1 MDYIDSHDCKVVDIP
16 VGTLGIIGM
25 RGCEEITD
33 RVDNYLTKWRLERH
47 NQRSPGIE
55 VPGCLLDSF
64 KIKATCPRF
73 GTGEAKGLIKQSIR
87 GHDLYILCDMFNYG
101 VQYTMYGQNVPMSPD
116 DHYQDLKRIIAAAGG
131 KARRITVIM
140 PMLYEGRQ
148 HRRSSRESLDCA
160 LMLQELSNMG
170 VDNLLTFD
178 AHDARVHN
186 AIPLSG
192 FDNIQPTYQF
202 LKALVRQVPD
212 IQFDK
217 DQLMVISPD
226 EGGMARCIYYSSILG
241 VELGMFYKR
250 RDYATIVQGRN
261 PIVAHEFL
269 GSNVEGKDLMIVDD
283 MISSGDSVLE
293 VACQLKE
300 KKARRIFVCTSFG
313 LFCEGLEN
321 FDKAYADG
329 LIDKVFTT
337 NLIYR
342 SEELKKRPWYAEVDM
357 AKYLALL
364 IDQLNYDQSI
374 SQLLNPS
381 NRIRALLE
389 RVRQKNG

>member
-1 MDYIDSHDCKVVDIP
+1 MDYIDSHECKVVEIP
-16 VGTLGIIGM
+16 VGTLGIVGM

-47 NQRSPGIE
+47 NKQNPEIE
-55 VPGCLLDSF
+55 VPGYLLDSY
-64 KIKATCPRF
+64 KIKASCPRF
-73 GTGEAKGLIKQSIR
+73 GTGEAKGLIRQSIR
-87 GHDLYILCDMFNYG
+87 GHDLFILCDMFNYG
-101 VQYTMYGQNVPMSPD
+101 VQYTMYGQSVPMSPD
-116 DHYQDLKRIIAAAGG
+116 DHFQDVKRIIAAAGG

-148 HRRSSRESLDCA
+148 HRRNSRESLDCA
-160 LMLQELSNMG
+160 LMLQELAGMG
-170 VDNLLTFD
+170 VENILTFD

-186 AIPLSG
+186 AIPLKG

-202 LKALVRQVPD
+202 LKAMVRQFPD
-212 IQFDK
+212 IRFDK
-217 DQLMVISPD
+217 EKLMVISPD
-226 EGGMARCIYYSSILG
+226 EGSMTRCIYYSSMLG
-241 VELGMFYKR
+241 VDLGMFYKR

-269 GSNVEGKDLMIVDD
+269 GTNVEGKDLIIVDD

-293 VACQLKE
+293 IACQLKK
-300 KKARRIFVCTSFG
+300 KKAGRIFVCVSFG
-313 LFCEGLEN
+313 LFCEGLAN

-342 SEELKKRPWYAEVDM
+342 TEELKSRPWYGEVDM

-364 IDQLNYDQSI
+364 IDQLNYDESI
-374 SQLLNPS
+374 SELLNPS

-389 RVRQKNG
+389 RVRQRGS